1 MKYSLLITFVL
12 YATLGFLLGI
22 GGIDVVDNTL
32 TFLAILGVVLV
43 IEHVGRWDE
52 IGRRYRG

>member
-1 MKYSLLITFVL
+1 MNKALVINLIL
-12 YATLGFLLGI
+12 YGILGFLLGI